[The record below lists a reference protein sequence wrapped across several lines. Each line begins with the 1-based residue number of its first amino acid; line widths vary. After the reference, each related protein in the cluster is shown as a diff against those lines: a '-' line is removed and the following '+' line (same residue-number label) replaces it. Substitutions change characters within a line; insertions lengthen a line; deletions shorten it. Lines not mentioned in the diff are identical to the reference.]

1 MSGWV
6 SVTGPPAAIC
16 CSKAGTT
23 EPDEPN
29 TLPKRT
35 MQKRVWQPVSAAKA
49 CKTSSAMRLLAP
61 MVLVGRTALSVE
73 IKTKVATPHS
83 CAARA
88 QASVPKTLLRMPS
101 IVLSATKGTCL

>member
-1 MSGWV
+1 MSVWV

-16 CSKAGTT
+16 CSKTGTT

-35 MQKRVWQPVSAAKA
+35 MQKRVCCPGSAASA
-49 CKTSSAMRLLAP
+49 CNTNSAMRLLAP

-73 IKTKVATPHS
+73 ISTKVSTRAS
-83 CAARA
+83 MAAWA
-88 QASVPKTLLRMPS
+88 QNIVP
-101 IVLSATKGTCL
+101 